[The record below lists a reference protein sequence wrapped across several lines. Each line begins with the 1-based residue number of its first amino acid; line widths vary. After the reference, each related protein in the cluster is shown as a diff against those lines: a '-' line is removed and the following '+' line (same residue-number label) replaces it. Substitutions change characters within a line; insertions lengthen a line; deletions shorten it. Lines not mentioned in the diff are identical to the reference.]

1 MGGFVR
7 FDERQ
12 DVLLS
17 LEHCAMSLCHTSQSK
32 GAWKWVV
39 LSLHSAFQ
47 GAMVCHLS
55 GTMQIGALGKGRKG
69 RKGSVERWLE
79 WYERDRRGEIER
91 IPDGID
97 ELGFPKTRIKDK
109 KNYPP
114 KSYLAPPLELL
125 NRLCC
130 MDERVEEAGGVIPI
144 SDQQKRSFKEFNDE
158 YRNQFAHFSPRGWG
172 IEIDLI
178 KERMKDVLDIFDL
191 IIEDPYPFRH
201 LECDEKSAMR
211 SKLADIRSF
220 L

>member
-1 MGGFVR
+1 MGEFVR
-7 FDERQ
+7 LDERQ

-17 LEHCAMSLCHTSQSK
+17 LGHCAMSLRHTGQSK
-32 GAWKWVV
+32 GTWKWVI

-55 GTMQIGALGKGRKG
+55 GSEQRGALRKENAMKW
-69 RKGSVERWLE
+69 REWLE
-79 WYERDRRGEIER
+79 RNRRGEIEYV
-91 IPDGID
+91 PDGSD
-97 ELGFPKTRIKDK
+97 ELSLPKTRIKYK
-109 KNYPP
+109 KDRPP
-114 KSYLAPPLELL
+114 KIWVASPLELL
-125 NRLCC
+125 DRLGCLE
-130 MDERVEEAGGVIPI
+130 MRVEEAGGVIPI

-158 YRNQFAHFSPRGWG
+158 YRNQFAHFSPRGWS

-191 IIEDPYPFRH
+191 ILEDSYPFRH

-211 SKLADIRSF
+211 SKLAAIRSF